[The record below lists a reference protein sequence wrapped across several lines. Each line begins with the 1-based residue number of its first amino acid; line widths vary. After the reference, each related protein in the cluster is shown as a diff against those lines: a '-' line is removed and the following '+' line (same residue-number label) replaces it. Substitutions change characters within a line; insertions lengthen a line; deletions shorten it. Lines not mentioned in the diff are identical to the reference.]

1 MDFSTIK
8 QRTDGGYY
16 RDPKDWWADVM
27 LVFANAKRYNQPGSD
42 CHLMAQT
49 LQVGGWRGPRVVP
62 GTAVGELH
70 GIMTYR

>member
-49 LQVGGWRGPRVVP
+49 LQVGAGAAREGGSVAR
-62 GTAVGELH
+62 
-70 GIMTYR
+70 YSS